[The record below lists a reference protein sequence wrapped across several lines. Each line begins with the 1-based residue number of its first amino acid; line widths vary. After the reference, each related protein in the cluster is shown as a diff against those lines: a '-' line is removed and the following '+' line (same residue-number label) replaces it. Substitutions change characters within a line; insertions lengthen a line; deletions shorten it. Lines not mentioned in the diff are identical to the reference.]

1 MQDLSIS
8 NRQQADGEETAPE
21 EAEQAEV
28 DEVARMT
35 EEAGW
40 IGAAQVDPVAFEP
53 LYMRY
58 HERVYRYVRT
68 RLDSDEDAAD
78 LTQQVFLQAMAA
90 LPRYRPQGVPF
101 AVWLFRIARHTAINR
116 ATRDAGPALS
126 WDQLPETLHPLA
138 GEGPEELAVRSEALE
153 HLRAL
158 LSELE
163 PAQRELLAL
172 RFAGGLTAPQIAEL
186 VGKKPEAVRKQIYR
200 LLQSFK
206 EHLQS

>member
-8 NRQQADGEETAPE
+8 NRRQAGGE
-21 EAEQAEV
+21 EAEPEE
-28 DEVARMT
+28 DELVRME

-58 HERVYRYVRT
+58 RERVYRYVRT
-68 RLDSDEDAAD
+68 RLGSDEDAAD

-101 AVWLFRIARHTAINR
+101 AVWLFRIARHAAINR
-116 ATRDAGPALS
+116 ATRNVGVDLS
-126 WDQLPETLHPLA
+126 WDQLPEPLHPQA
-138 GEGPEELAVRSEALE
+138 GDAPEELAVKREALG
-153 HLRAL
+153 HLRTL
-158 LSELE
+158 LGELE

-172 RFAGGLTAPQIAEL
+172 RFAGGLTASQIAAL
-186 VGKKPEAVRKQIYR
+186 VGRKPEAVRKQIYR
-200 LLQSFK
+200 MLQSFK

>member
-8 NRQQADGEETAPE
+8 NRRQAGRGEAVPE
-21 EAEQAEV
+21 GTELV
-28 DEVARMT
+28 RME

-40 IGAAQVDPVAFEP
+40 IAAAQVDPVAFEP

-58 HERVYRYVRT
+58 RERVYRYVRT
-68 RLDSDEDAAD
+68 RLGSDEDAAD

-101 AVWLFRIARHTAINR
+101 AVWLFRIARHAAINR
-116 ATRDAGPALS
+116 ATRDVGPELS
-126 WDQLPETLHPLA
+126 WDQLPEPLHPLA
-138 GEGPEELAVRSEALE
+138 GEGPEELAVRSEALG

-158 LSELE
+158 LGELE

-172 RFAGGLTAPQIAEL
+172 RFASGLTAHQIAAL

-206 EHLQS
+206 EHLRS

>member
-8 NRQQADGEETAPE
+8 NRRQVGGGEAVPE
-21 EAEQAEV
+21 EAELV
-28 DEVARMT
+28 RMEE

-58 HERVYRYVRT
+58 RERVHRYVRT
-68 RLDSDEDAAD
+68 RLGSDEDAAD

-101 AVWLFRIARHTAINR
+101 AVWLFRIARHAAINR
-116 ATRDAGPALS
+116 TTRDMGPELS
-126 WDQLPETLHPLA
+126 WDQLPEPLHPLA
-138 GEGPEELAVRSEALE
+138 GEGPEELVVRSEALG
-153 HLRAL
+153 HLRTL
-158 LSELE
+158 LGELE
-163 PAQRELLAL
+163 PTQRELLAL
-172 RFAGGLTAPQIAEL
+172 RFAGGLTAPQIAAL

>member
-8 NRQQADGEETAPE
+8 NKRLSDGGEAGLEGTEMARMEE
-21 EAEQAEV
+21 EAA
-28 DEVARMT
+28 
-35 EEAGW
+35 W

-58 HERVYRYVRT
+58 RERVYRYVRT
-68 RLDSDEDAAD
+68 RLGNDEDAAD
-78 LTQQVFLQAMAA
+78 LTQQIFLQAMAA

-101 AVWLFRIARHTAINR
+101 AVWLFRIARHAAINR
-116 ATRDAGPALS
+116 GTRDVGPGLS
-126 WDQLPETLHPLA
+126 WDQLPELLHPLA
-138 GEGPEELAVRSEALE
+138 DEEPEEMAMRSEALR
-153 HLRAL
+153 HLRVL

-163 PAQRELLAL
+163 PTQRELLAL
-172 RFAGGLTAPQIAEL
+172 RFAAGLTAPQIAVL

>member
-21 EAEQAEV
+21 VAEQAEV

-58 HERVYRYVRT
+58 RERVYRYVRT

-101 AVWLFRIARHTAINR
+101 AVWLFRVARHAAINR

>member
-8 NRQQADGEETAPE
+8 NRRQADGEETAPE
-21 EAEQAEV
+21 EAEL
-28 DEVARMT
+28 ARMT

-58 HERVYRYVRT
+58 RERVYRYVRT

-138 GEGPEELAVRSEALE
+138 GEGPEELAVRGEALG

>member
-8 NRQQADGEETAPE
+8 NRRQADGEETAPE
-21 EAEQAEV
+21 EA
-28 DEVARMT
+28 EVARMT

-58 HERVYRYVRT
+58 RERVYRYVRT

>member
-8 NRQQADGEETAPE
+8 NRRTADGDEAAPE
-21 EAEQAEV
+21 EAEL
-28 DEVARMT
+28 DRME

-58 HERVYRYVRT
+58 RERVYRYVRT
-68 RLDSDEDAAD
+68 RLSSDEDAAD

-101 AVWLFRIARHTAINR
+101 AVWLFRIARHAAINR
-116 ATRDAGPALS
+116 ATRDVGPELS
-126 WDQLPETLHPLA
+126 WDQLPEQLHPQA
-138 GEGPEELAVRSEALE
+138 GEEPEELAMRREALGY
-153 HLRAL
+153 LQAL

-172 RFAGGLTAPQIAEL
+172 RFAGGLTAPQIAAL
-186 VGKKPEAVRKQIYR
+186 VGKKPETVRKQIYR

-206 EHLQS
+206 EHLQA